1 MSFPILAT
9 KLFIP
14 APRTNIVRRPRLIAR
29 LNAGL
34 AAGHRLTLVSTPAG
48 FGKTTLVANWL
59 AGARHPDT
67 AVRSLDAGS
76 RYRCAWLSLDA
87 ADNDPLRFLAHLAAT
102 FETIKPGIGAAA
114 LAALQPRQP
123 PQIDIILTALLN
135 EITTVSADMVLVLD
149 DYHVIDA
156 QPVDRALAFL
166 VEHQPPRL
174 HLVIAS
180 REDPPLPLAR
190 LRARNQLTELRAAD
204 LRFTPAEAADFLNHL
219 MGLNL
224 SDGDIAALESRT
236 EGWIAGL
243 QLAALSLQGRDDT
256 AGFIQAF
263 TGSHRFVL
271 DFLVE
276 EVLLRQPDEVRDF
289 LLQTALLD
297 RFCASLCNA
306 LTEREDSRAM
316 LDILEHANLFLVP
329 LDDTRQWYRY
339 HHLFADM
346 LRAYVRESHA
356 APIPALHRRASAWFE
371 RHDLPAEAIRHALAA
386 EDFAHAANLIERV
399 WLAMD
404 LSYQSAAWLDWARA
418 LPDQLIRNRPVLSVG
433 YAWALLNLG
442 ELETSEA
449 RLRDAERWLELA
461 EAASDAM
468 VVVDE
473 AEFRALPA
481 SIAAARA
488 YRALALGDIAG
499 TRQYARQTLALVGDQ
514 ESIHRIQ
521 AIALLGMA
529 EYAAG
534 DLPAAEREFLTF
546 QSLMWQAGDLAN
558 AIGITFILADIKQVQ
573 GRLHEAVKLYRQ
585 ALQLAASRG
594 APAFLGACD
603 LHRGLSELLCEQGDL
618 AEATQQL
625 HIARQLGEQAALT
638 GWPQRLCVAQA
649 WLKEAEGDLAGAL
662 NLLDA
667 AERQYVRNPLP
678 ERPIAALKARA
689 WLRQGRLNEAL
700 AWAREQN
707 LSPDDSLSYAREFEH
722 LTLARALIARF
733 AAERAAADIHAA
745 LGLLGRLLQAAEAGG
760 RNGSALDILLL
771 QALAYQAHGD
781 PPRALAAL
789 ERALALAEPQGYTRT
804 IVAEGAAMRQMLG
817 ELARRRAHPSRDYA
831 VRLLAAFDQPASA
844 PEPPSSHPMLE
855 PLSER
860 ELDVLRLLRS
870 ELSGPEI
877 ARQLIVSLNTLR
889 THTKSIFSKLGVN
902 SRRAAVR
909 RAEELDLF

>member
-1 MSFPILAT
+1 MSIPVLAT

-14 APRTNIVRRPRLIAR
+14 APPTNIVRRPRLIAR
-29 LNAGL
+29 LNGGL
-34 AAGHRLTLVSTPAG
+34 AAGHRLTLISTPAG

-59 AGARHPDT
+59 AGARHSAGADH
-67 AVRSLDAGS
+67 SLDAAPP
-76 RYRCAWLSLDA
+76 YRCAWLSLDA
-87 ADNDPLRFLAHLAAT
+87 ADNDPPRFLAHLAAA
-102 FETIKPGIGAAA
+102 FETIKPGIGATA

-123 PQIDIILTALLN
+123 PQVDMILTALLN
-135 EITTVSADMVLVLD
+135 EITTVAGEMVLVLD

-204 LRFTPAEAADFLNHL
+204 LRFTSAESADFLNHL

-224 SDGDIAALESRT
+224 SDDDVAALESRT

-256 AGFIQAF
+256 ARFIEAF

-276 EVLLRQPDEVRDF
+276 EVLLRQPDAVRDF

-306 LTEREDSRAM
+306 LTERKDGRAM
-316 LDILEHANLFLVP
+316 LDMLERANLFLVP

-346 LRAYVRESHA
+346 LRAYSRESPA
-356 APIPALHRRASAWFE
+356 AQAPALHRRASAWFE
-371 RHDLPAEAIRHALAA
+371 RHDLLAEAIRHALAA

-404 LSYQSAAWLDWARA
+404 LSYQSAAWLSWARA
-418 LPDQLIRNRPVLSVG
+418 LPDELIRNRPVLSVG

-442 ELETSEA
+442 ELEASET
-449 RLRDAERWLELA
+449 RLRDAERWLRPA
-461 EAASDAM
+461 EVASDAL

-481 SIAAARA
+481 SISAARA

-546 QSLMWQAGDLAN
+546 QSLMWQANDIAN

-573 GRLHEAVKLYRQ
+573 GRLHEAINLYRQ

-594 APAFLGACD
+594 APDFLGACD
-603 LHRGLSELLCEQGDL
+603 LHRGLAELLCEQGDL
-618 AEATQQL
+618 AAATQYL
-625 HIARQLGEQAALT
+625 HTARQLGEHAALT
-638 GWPQRLCVAQA
+638 GWPQRLYVAQA
-649 WLKEAEGDLAGAL
+649 RLSEAAGDLAGAL
-662 NLLDA
+662 AFLAA

-678 ERPIAALKARA
+678 ERSLAALRTRI
-689 WLRQGRLNEAL
+689 WLRQDRLSDAL

-707 LSPDDSLSYAREFEH
+707 LSPADNLSYAREFEH
-722 LTLARALIARF
+722 LTLARVLIARA
-733 AAERAAADIHAA
+733 AAERVDQHREAA
-745 LGLLGRLLQAAEAGG
+745 LGLLARLLAAAEAGG
-760 RNGSALDILLL
+760 RNGSVLEILLL
-771 QALAYQAHGD
+771 QALVYQARGD
-781 PPRALAAL
+781 LPRALTVL
-789 ERALALAEPQGYTRT
+789 ERALALAEPQGYLRLF
-804 IVAEGAAMRQMLG
+804 VAEGAALHHLLDQ
-817 ELARRRAHPSRDYA
+817 LARRHAHPIRDYA
-831 VRLLAAFDQPASA
+831 AMLLAAFDQPASA
-844 PEPPSSHPMLE
+844 PEPTRSHHVPE
-855 PLSER
+855 QLSER

-909 RAEELDLF
+909 RAEELGLF